1 MIRPADDAR
10 RYQIVI
16 RGECGKLLVSLID
29 NLRVLSQSDD
39 TCVVALVRDDPEF
52 WGLMEQL
59 RDLALHV
66 VSVQDLDHVNG
77 SATALLVAAI
87 DR

>member
-1 MIRPADDAR
+1 MIRPAGDTR

-29 NLRVLSQSDD
+29 NLQVVSQSDD

-66 VSVQDLDHVNG
+66 VSVRDLDHVNG
-77 SATALLVAAI
+77 RQPLY
-87 DR
+87 

>member
-1 MIRPADDAR
+1 MIKAADDAR
-10 RYQIVI
+10 RYQIIV

-29 NLRVLSQSDD
+29 NLRVVSQSDD

-77 SATALLVAAI
+77 SPTALLVTAI
-87 DR
+87 NR